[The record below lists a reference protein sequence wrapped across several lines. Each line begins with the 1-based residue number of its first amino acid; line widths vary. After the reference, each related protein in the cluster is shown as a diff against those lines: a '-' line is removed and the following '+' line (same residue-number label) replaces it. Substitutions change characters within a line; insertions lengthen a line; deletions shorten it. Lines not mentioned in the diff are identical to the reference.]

1 MSENIGRYFLGSVVD
16 PSNDFDF
23 QAGRSFVAWTGFYR
37 GSVVDPSNDFDF
49 QAGRSFV
56 AWTGFYKGEKK
67 VFTFSKK

>member
-1 MSENIGRYFLGSVVD
+1 MSENIGRYFL
-16 PSNDFDF
+16 
-23 QAGRSFVAWTGFYR
+23 